1 MASGGGS
8 MSNKNRNNLL
18 ELLNGVNFSG
28 FNNNN
33 QEPPAAPQYTGNIR
47 ENVKVLHRQVS
58 SALADE
64 GNSLE
69 KRRSIAELRRII
81 ESHLAKNIPANV
93 KQELEEI
100 HTMIDKYLIDYM
112 KRKTFTIRSRRG
124 YKNVTPVAKS
134 QVSGKGNRW
143 TVTKGPTRKRKTR
156 RSKHRK

>member
-1 MASGGGS
+1 MAS

-28 FNNNN
+28 FDENN
-33 QEPPAAPQYTGNIR
+33 QEPPAAPAPPQYTGNVR

-58 SALADE
+58 FALADE

-69 KRRSIAELRRII
+69 KHRSIAELKRII
-81 ESHLAKNIPANV
+81 EGHLAKNIPANV

-100 HTMIDKYLIDYM
+100 HTMIDKYLTDYM
-112 KRKTFTIRSRRG
+112 KRKTVTIRSRRG
-124 YKNVTPVAKS
+124 YKNVTPAAKS

-156 RSKHRK
+156 RSKHKN